1 MKDLIK
7 EKEKDLFEEANIYY
21 SRCEFL
27 KALLI
32 YARILTLNDS
42 NHKVYIWM
50 YRSLFNHCCI
60 MKYFDPMLNEL
71 FRKAYKYAPKK
82 QKEEYFKMWK
92 MDVQILKDYEI
103 IGKDD
108 SNE

>member
-1 MKDLIK
+1 MKNLIK

-32 YARILTLNDS
+32 YAKILTLNDS
-42 NHKVYIWM
+42 NHKVYICM
-50 YRSLFNHCCI
+50 YLSLFNHCCNK
-60 MKYFDPMLNEL
+60 KYFDPMLNEI
-71 FRKAYKYAPKK
+71 FRKAYRYAPKK
-82 QKEEYFKMWK
+82 QKEKYFQMWK
-92 MDVQILKDYEI
+92 LDIQTLKDNKI